1 MPAEHDTVAPGA
13 PDDAFRFGEN
23 WQQYVSRYFNPERER
38 IASESLVGLLDT
50 DLTGKYFLD
59 IGAGSGLFSLCAHK
73 LGASRV
79 VSVDVDPESVESC
92 NNLREMCGRPEGWE
106 VLHGSILD
114 PALLDELDPAD
125 VVYSWGVLHHTG
137 DMYRAIENAS
147 RLMVPEGIF
156 AIAIY
161 NRVTSGFL
169 NSERWLRIKRAYNHS
184 SRPAREAMLALYEGY
199 WFAKELRHRRNPIRT
214 AANYKQSRGMAV
226 RTDLRD
232 WLGGY
237 PYEYATADEV
247 ARFCEGLGLRTIKV
261 LPVPGAGT
269 GNNEFVFTARSSS
282 TSLT

>member
-1 MPAEHDTVAPGA
+1 MFVTVSTRSWRAEAWPWRDSACDDLFWPSMPAEHDTVAPGA
-13 PDDAFRFGEN
+13 PDDAIRCGEN

-73 LGASRV
+73 LGAGRV

-92 NNLREMCGRPEGWE
+92 NNLREMCGSPEGWE

-147 RLMVPEGIF
+147 RLVAPDGIF

-169 NSERWLRIKRAYNHS
+169 NS
-184 SRPAREAMLALYEGY
+184 
-199 WFAKELRHRRNPIRT
+199 
-214 AANYKQSRGMAV
+214 
-226 RTDLRD
+226 
-232 WLGGY
+232 
-237 PYEYATADEV
+237 
-247 ARFCEGLGLRTIKV
+247 
-261 LPVPGAGT
+261 
-269 GNNEFVFTARSSS
+269 
-282 TSLT
+282 